1 MANSLLT
8 PSVITKE
15 ALAILHQKLNF
26 VTNINTQYDD
36 QYAKSGAKIGNDLKI
51 RLPNEFTVRSGAT
64 LSSQDVAEASTT
76 LTVDTQKGVD
86 FTFSSE
92 ELTMHIDEFKDRYLE
107 PAMSVLAA
115 NIENDALSMIND
127 VSQTV
132 DNQTNGSMSMATVLQ
147 AKKKLNDALA
157 PQDTTRTGLLTT
169 QDEVDLVNALK
180 GLFQDSTAIKQQ
192 YREGMMGRTGGF
204 DFYENTLLSNITS
217 GSMVAASS
225 AAISDTVTA
234 TTATSSLGY
243 NNLTL
248 GAGTLVVGDVFTIAT
263 LNRVHPESKDDT
275 GEAMQFVVTEAVAGA
290 SVNSVSFS
298 PAITMSGARQNVI
311 STAISGQLIVKLG
324 VASTSIRQSLFFH
337 RDAFAFATAD
347 LIMPNDVHFKSRQ
360 VLDGISMRIIQQYT
374 ISDDAIPGR
383 IDVLYG
389 YKTIREQLAAKVWT

>member
-1 MANSLLT
+1 MVNTILT
-8 PSVITKE
+8 PTQVTRA
-15 ALAILHQKLNF
+15 ALVILHQKCNF
-26 VTNINTQYDD
+26 IGRINRQYDSSF
-36 QYAKSGAKIGNDLKI
+36 AKEGAKIGTDLKI
-51 RLPNEFTVRSGAT
+51 RLPNQYTVRTGAA
-64 LSSQDVAEASTT
+64 LSTQTTAETSTT
-76 LTVDTQKGVD
+76 LTVSTQKGVD
-86 FTFSSE
+86 TSFTSVD
-92 ELTMHIDEFKDRYLE
+92 LTMSLQDFSDRILE

-275 GEAMQFVVTEAVAGA
+275 GEAMQFVVTEAVAG
-290 SVNSVSFS
+290 SSINSVSFS

-311 STAISGQLIVKLG
+311 STAISGKLIVKLG